1 MAFDGL
7 RETFGDGL
15 DTTGNG
21 STHEWD
27 GNVLSRGLF
36 NPASSPSI
44 EMKVAPEIDTPKI

>member
-7 RETFGDGL
+7 TEKFGDGL

-21 STHEWD
+21 STHDWD
-27 GNVLSRGLF
+27 GKVLSRGLF

-44 EMKVAPEIDTPKI
+44 EMTVDPGIIPKV